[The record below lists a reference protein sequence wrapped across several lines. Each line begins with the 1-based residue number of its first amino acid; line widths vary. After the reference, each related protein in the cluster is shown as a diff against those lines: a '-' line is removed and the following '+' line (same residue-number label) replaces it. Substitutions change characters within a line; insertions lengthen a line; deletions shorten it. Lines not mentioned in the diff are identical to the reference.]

1 MDKKK
6 AILGCGLAIGKDRR
20 RLQRSSG
27 IPERT
32 FDRRLADTDKFT
44 LGEFRQIVFASNM
57 PDELVLKMIREKHK
71 EVKG

>member
-20 RLQRSSG
+20 RLQRSTG

-32 FDRRLADTDKFT
+32 FDRRLADPDKFT
-44 LGEFRQIVFASNM
+44 LEEFRQIAIATCM
-57 PDELVLKMIREKHK
+57 PDETIIKMVK
-71 EVKG
+71 ETHRRVK

>member
-6 AILGCGLAIGKDRR
+6 TILGCGLAIGKDRR

-32 FDRRLADTDKFT
+32 FDRRLADPDKLT
-44 LGEFRQIVFASNM
+44 LGEFRQIAVATCM
-57 PDELVLKMIREKHK
+57 PDETIIKMVREIHRRAK
-71 EVKG
+71 